1 LVPDPVKTTR
11 AEPPSGGEG
20 AADRL
25 LAGLN
30 EAQIEA
36 VTHPG
41 GPLLVLAGAGS
52 GKTRVI
58 TRRIAWLAATGVP
71 PERVLAL
78 TFSVKAAEEMRSRA
92 EELLEEPYEEL
103 HCSTFH
109 AFCSRLLHEE
119 ALEGGLDP
127 FFHPVT
133 QADRLALLMDHA
145 DELEIRHHDLR
156 ANPAPFFASVLARID
171 RLKDEMVTAAEYLEW
186 AESLAKSND
195 DADRD
200 RSLREAEFARL
211 YLAHDRFLD
220 ADGALDFGEMIL
232 RAIRLLAER
241 PAVKRRA
248 SERFQAVLVDEYQDT
263 NLAQKE
269 LLRLLVADH
278 RNVVVVGDDDQ
289 SIYRFRGASRKN
301 IYDFQETFPDAK
313 LIRLETNYRSSQ
325 TILDAAQAVV
335 EPCEERLPKKL
346 RAARR
351 AGKALGLDPV
361 SFWRCEN
368 DRAQAQAVAA
378 ELERVI
384 ADGVDPAEC
393 AVLVRSV
400 RNEGQLVATALEERG
415 IPYRLV
421 GAAAFFERAEVR
433 DLIAWLRLLS
443 DPHDASAVVRALLRP
458 PVELS
463 PVDLAR
469 STLIAR
475 RRKVDMITALQVALE
490 SPEVPP
496 EARERIDG
504 FLRLYR
510 SASRAF
516 EDMRPDLFVHRLIE
530 RIGLRKQHLFSAS
543 TESLERLVN
552 IAKFS
557 ELASS
562 WVRREPG
569 RGSRDFADY
578 VTAVA
583 QAGLRE
589 EEATVHADAGAVRVL
604 TMHGAKGL
612 EFDCVYVLGVQ
623 HSRMPGARRQ
633 TREPVPDALLK
644 EALPEN
650 TREAH
655 VAEMRRLLYVAMTRA
670 RRRLVLAWAEAGN
683 RGTAQLPGSSEPA
696 QQKASPF
703 YEEARAALTA
713 PEEHQR
719 EQLLGIHEDLYAA
732 FRMMRDEVLGSVAQ
746 VGAGMSELRLDAHL
760 DAVQAIARYMEL
772 IKLASLIERRPR
784 QEELAGAIAE
794 INQVLSQVASPEQR
808 ELYLGSNLDS
818 LLMAAEREKL
828 QRGELIAERAGSSL
842 ESYLPIRG
850 QGLMLSATD
859 IEIYRICPLRYKFA
873 RVYAIPRE
881 QTLQQRFG
889 ILMHQV
895 LERYH
900 AQLANEE
907 ASGGGGAPDP
917 DRLMALF
924 ETGWRRLGFRDSN
937 EERQLHA
944 KAVAALERYHERFS
958 AEESSPVWF
967 ERNFAFRIGPH
978 LLRGRVDR
986 VDRLPDGSYELI
998 DYKTGR
1004 ARRASE
1010 LKDDIQLSLYQIGAR
1025 ESWRLESSKQSYY
1038 YLLDDEKVPVDPTE
1052 EDVRRIE
1059 ETATEVAERILA
1071 QQFDPTPSYAACG
1084 TCDFQLL
1091 CPAAER

>member
-1 LVPDPVKTTR
+1 VQHPDETTPVVPAPGPRRV
-11 AEPPSGGEG
+11 P
-20 AADRL
+20 DRL
-25 LAGLN
+25 LGDLN
-30 EAQIEA
+30 EAQVEA

-58 TRRIAWLAATGVP
+58 TRRIAWLAANGVP

-78 TFSVKAAEEMRSRA
+78 TFSAKAAEEMRSRA
-92 EELLEEPYEEL
+92 EGLLEEPYEEL

-109 AFCSRLLHEE
+109 AFCARLLHEE

-133 QADRLALLMDHA
+133 QADRLALLMDRV
-145 DELEIRHHDLR
+145 DDLDIRHHDLR
-156 ANPAPFFASVLARID
+156 GNAAPFFATVLQRID
-171 RLKDEMVTAAEYLEW
+171 RLKDEMVTGEEYLAW
-186 AESLAKSND
+186 AESLAGSGD
-195 DADRD
+195 EAERD
-200 RSLREAEFARL
+200 QSLREVEFARL
-211 YLAHDRFLD
+211 YLAHDRLLD
-220 ADGALDFGEMIL
+220 ETGALDFGELIL
-232 RAIRLLAER
+232 RAIRLLDER
-241 PAVKRRA
+241 PAVRKRA

-263 NLAQKE
+263 NFAQKE
-269 LLRLLVADH
+269 ILRVLVADH

-313 LIRLETNYRSSQ
+313 LIKLETNYRSSQ
-325 TILDAAQAVV
+325 AILDAAHAVV
-335 EPCEERLPKKL
+335 EPSEERLPKKL
-346 RAARR
+346 KAARR
-351 AGKALGLDPV
+351 GAGGVAGLDPV

-368 DRAQAQAVAA
+368 ERAQAQAVAA
-378 ELERVI
+378 ELERAI
-384 ADGVDPAEC
+384 ADGVEPAAC

-433 DLIAWLRLLS
+433 DLIAWLRLLAN
-443 DPHDASAVVRALLRP
+443 PHDARAVVRALLRP

-475 RRKVDMITALQVALE
+475 RRKVDMISALEVALE

-496 EARERIDG
+496 EARERMES
-504 FLRLYR
+504 FLRTYR
-510 SASRAF
+510 SASKAF
-516 EDMRPDLFVHRLIE
+516 EDMRPDLFVHRLVE

-552 IAKFS
+552 IAKFC
-557 ELASS
+557 ELAAS
-562 WVRREPG
+562 WVRREPS
-569 RGSRDFADY
+569 RGARDFADY

-589 EEATVHADAGAVRVL
+589 EEATVRPDAGAVRVM

-623 HSRMPGARRQ
+623 QSRMPGARRQ
-633 TREPVPDALLK
+633 AREPVPDPLLK
-644 EALPEN
+644 EQLPEN
-650 TREAH
+650 SREAH

-670 RRRLVLAWAEAGN
+670 RKRLVLAWPEAS
-683 RGTAQLPGSSEPA
+683 GSGAGDQA
-696 QQKASPF
+696 QQKPSPF
-703 YEEARAALTA
+703 YEEAREALA
-713 PEEHQR
+713 VAEEERR
-719 EQLLGIHEDLYAA
+719 EELLGIHEDLYAA

-760 DAVQAIARYMEL
+760 DAAQAVARYMEL
-772 IKLASLIERRPR
+772 IKLASLMERRPR
-784 QEELAGAIAE
+784 REELATAIAE

-808 ELYLGSNLDS
+808 ELYLGSNLDA
-818 LLMAAEREKL
+818 LLLAEEREKL
-828 QRGELIAERAGSSL
+828 QRAELIAERTSSSL

-859 IEIYRICPLRYKFA
+859 IEVYRICPLRYKFA
-873 RVYAIPRE
+873 RVYSIPRE

-895 LERYH
+895 LEHYH
-900 AQLANEE
+900 TQLANEE
-907 ASGGGGAPDP
+907 ATGGGAPDLA
-917 DRLMALF
+917 RLMALF
-924 ETGWRRLGFRDSN
+924 ETAWRRLGFRDSN
-937 EERQLHA
+937 EERQLHE

-1010 LKDDIQLSLYQIGAR
+1010 LKDDIQLSLYQMGAR
-1025 ESWRLESSKQSYY
+1025 ESWRLESSRQSYY
-1038 YLLDDEKVPVDPTE
+1038 YLLDDEKVPLEPSE

-1059 ETATEVAERILA
+1059 ETATEVAEGILA
-1071 QQFDPTPSYAACG
+1071 QQFEPKPSFAACA